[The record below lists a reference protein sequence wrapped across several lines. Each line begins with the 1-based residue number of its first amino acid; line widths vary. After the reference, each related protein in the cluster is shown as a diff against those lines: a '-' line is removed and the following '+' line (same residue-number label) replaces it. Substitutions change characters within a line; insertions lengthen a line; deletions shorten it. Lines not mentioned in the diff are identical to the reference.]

1 MSIELVLIPLAIGIV
16 QVVSDKRQ
24 TTLDGNNHYSI
35 PTVIK
40 DESMLKQA
48 LNNYGADIGLYDNQ
62 LKSTVADVDILF
74 NKDDDQQYIALFD
87 QSIER
92 KDAEEFIENI
102 QIEYTSIVRKDTYE
116 KVIRRAKDY
125 GMELESEE
133 ENLDRGIVLTFKVT
147 S

>member
-24 TTLDGNNHYSI
+24 ATLEGNNHYSI

-48 LNNYGADIGLYDNQ
+48 LSNYGADIGLYDNQ

-74 NKDDDQQYIALFD
+74 EKGDDQQYSALFD
-87 QSIER
+87 PSIER
-92 KDAEEFIENI
+92 KEAEDFIENI
-102 QIEYTSIVRKDTYE
+102 QMEYTSIVRKDTYE

-133 ENLDRGIVLTFKVT
+133 ENQDRGIVLTFKVT
-147 S
+147 T